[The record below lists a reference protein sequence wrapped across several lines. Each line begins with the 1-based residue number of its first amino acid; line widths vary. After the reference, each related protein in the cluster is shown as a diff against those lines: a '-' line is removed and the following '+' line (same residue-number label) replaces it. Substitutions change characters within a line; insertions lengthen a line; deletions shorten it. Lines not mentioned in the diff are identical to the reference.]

1 MGRFL
6 SGAGKAGGSVG
17 TLGGFPILPGQLPLF
32 GEGKCA
38 LFFDQGP
45 GVIQKFKAPIAGE
58 YRIRV
63 FAGGGSSIADGQS
76 SSFGAIMSATGGKAP
91 PNGLAG
97 GAGGVGVG
105 GDFRATGGAGGAGWS
120 GAGKYSGG
128 GGGAAGSQLGVGGDG
143 GAASGTGQSGSSTG
157 GGGGGAVGGKRG
169 GDATTA
175 GGYGA
180 SAIRAATDT
189 TGGPNIHGGS
199 HQPTVVPFVMPM
211 FAFTGGARFQG
222 TLAGYDGAGGPGQG
236 AGGLGAGRSVG
247 STSSYIGDNALWG
260 GGGGG
265 GGMSGTNPGW
275 GGFSTFGGGQGGSP
289 ITPTA
294 LGGAGGGGFV
304 MGVVTLAEGEEV
316 NVVVASAITGANQA
330 STSTGIIIVEF

>member
-1 MGRFL
+1 MGRSL
-6 SGAGKAGGSVG
+6 SGAGKTGGSVG
-17 TLGGFPILPGQLPLF
+17 SLGGFPILPGQLPLF
-32 GEGKCA
+32 GEGRSA

-45 GVIQKFKAPIAGE
+45 GVIQKFRAPAAGD

-63 FAGGGSSIADGQS
+63 FGGGGSSLADGQS
-76 SSFGAIMSATGGKAP
+76 SSFGTNMSATGGKAP
-91 PNGLAG
+91 NGLVG

-105 GDFRATGGAGGAGWS
+105 GDFRANGGVGGAGWS
-120 GAGKYSGG
+120 GSGKYSGG
-128 GGGAAGSQLGVGGDG
+128 GGGAVGSQLGVGGDG
-143 GAASGTGQSGSSTG
+143 GSAGATGQTGSSTG

-180 SAIRAATDT
+180 SPIRAATDT
-189 TGGPNIHGGS
+189 TAGPNIHGGS
-199 HQPTVVPFVMPM
+199 HQPTTAPFVMPM
-211 FAFTGGARFQG
+211 FAFTGGARYEGQG
-222 TLAGYDGAGGPGQG
+222 ALGQG
-236 AGGLGAGRSVG
+236 AGGLGSGRAVG
-247 STSSYIGDNALWG
+247 GTASYVGDDALWG

-265 GGMSGTNPGW
+265 GGFVSAGTVGW
-275 GGFSTFGGGQGGSP
+275 GGRSTFGGGQGGSP
-289 ITPTA
+289 NTTTA